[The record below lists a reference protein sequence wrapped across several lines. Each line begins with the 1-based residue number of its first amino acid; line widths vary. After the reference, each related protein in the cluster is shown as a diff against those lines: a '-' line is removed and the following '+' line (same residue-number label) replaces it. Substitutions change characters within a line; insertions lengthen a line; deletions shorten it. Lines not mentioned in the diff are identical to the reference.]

1 MPNAKPE
8 GTFARLMASVA
19 PYDRRE
25 QQQEEQRQTLVQ
37 QLVKPVAPSPAPA
50 PGRKGPP
57 SLPAAPT
64 RQEEPLFDLT
74 VEPYHK
80 DTFAFTNPELEVI
93 QQIKLKLCRLFP
105 DARVKKDDIIRT
117 ALGMLKED
125 VDRNDSK
132 SLICQKLASR
142 SSK

>member
-1 MPNAKPE
+1 MANSKPE

-19 PYDRRE
+19 PPERQEPKQAAKPQAPVQPISKPVTPPKAAPPPGKSAPTLRDVPI
-25 QQQEEQRQTLVQ
+25 QEEV
-37 QLVKPVAPSPAPA
+37 
-50 PGRKGPP
+50 
-57 SLPAAPT
+57 
-64 RQEEPLFDLT
+64 LFDLT

-80 DTFAFTNPELEVI
+80 DTFAFTDPELEVI
-93 QQIKLKLCRLFP
+93 QQLKLKLRRLFP

-125 VDRNDSK
+125 VDRNDTQ

-142 SSK
+142 TNK